1 MTDRIDTPL
10 LIRPMSI
17 GDYDAVIELMQTTP
31 GVTVR
36 DADSREM
43 TQRYLERNPGL
54 SFVAM
59 AGSGIVGCLMAGHDG
74 RRGYLQHLVVAPA
87 FRRRGIAAALVEKCV
102 SALAQL
108 GIGKC
113 HIDVL
118 KTNVSGKVFWE
129 RQGWVLRTDLDRY
142 SYISGGGENA

>member
-1 MTDRIDTPL
+1 MNADQTQI
-10 LIRPMSI
+10 IRPMTI
-17 GDYDAVIELMQTTP
+17 EDYDAVIELMQATP

-43 TQRYLERNPGL
+43 TECYLQRNPGL
-54 SFVAM
+54 SFVA
-59 AGSGIVGCLMAGHDG
+59 AVGDEIVGCLMAGHDG

-87 FRRRGIAAALVEKCV
+87 FRRRGIASVLVEKCV
-102 SALAQL
+102 SALEQL
-108 GIGKC
+108 GIRKC

-118 KTNVSGKVFWE
+118 KTNVSGKAFWE

-142 SYISGGGENA
+142 SFISGGGDNT